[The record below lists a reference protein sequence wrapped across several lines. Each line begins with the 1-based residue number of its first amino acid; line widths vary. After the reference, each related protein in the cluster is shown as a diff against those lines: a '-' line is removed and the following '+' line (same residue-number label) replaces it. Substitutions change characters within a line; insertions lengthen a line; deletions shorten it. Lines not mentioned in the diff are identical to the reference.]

1 MHNTSYLELPPVD
14 GCSISASF
22 RNEANKEVGGRVKQI
37 LLSAYIAYTS
47 GDSLQRHPCNM
58 PSKEG

>member
-1 MHNTSYLELPPVD
+1 MRNTNYMELPPID

-22 RNEANKEVGGRVKQI
+22 PNRANKEVGGRVKQI
-37 LLSAYIAYTS
+37 LLSVFIAYTS

-58 PSKEG
+58 PPKEG